1 MFKYSNI
8 KKSKNIIFSTN
19 LSNGK
24 TIIEDKNN
32 DDENEKLLNLEILF
46 KKDINI
52 GKMIIHN
59 TLNINLKK
67 SKFIENIFKELTK
80 IPNIELL
87 TDNDDIQKISGLK
100 NIINNL
106 LLQPGL
112 TNNIMNIKIQLRYYY
127 DKLFY
132 FINIKDKNKS
142 HVKIQNQYFY
152 KRRVQKRRNDVY
164 NIPITKINKLKDIEK
179 NKNAEEFIS
188 KYLKNE
194 NESNEEINEIKKLKK
209 DINKERFIFIIK
221 SLLLI
226 ITIVR
231 LIIYIIIIYYQKK
244 SIKIIEQILLAF
256 YYNNHIKGVIFN
268 VFSKINGLYQE
279 MSGIMPS
286 YSIKIIMII

>member
-1 MFKYSNI
+1 MLNSNFKIIAVSNNFCDEYLLNKKIFHSYDLNILEILNVKLEKIREKFKKDLKIINMSKTIRQFRTEEYFIPELYASSEEKNTGMFKYSNI

-19 LSNGK
+19 LSNSK

-87 TDNDDIQKISGLK
+87 TDNNDIQKISSLK
-100 NIINNL
+100 NLINKL

-112 TNNIMNIKIQLRYYY
+112 TNNIMNITIKLSYYY

-132 FINIKDKNKS
+132 FININDESKLNI
-142 HVKIQNQYFY
+142 KIQNQYCY
-152 KRRVQKRRNDVY
+152 K
-164 NIPITKINKLKDIEK
+164 IPIKVTK
-179 NKNAEEFIS
+179 
-188 KYLKNE
+188 
-194 NESNEEINEIKKLKK
+194 KKK
-209 DINKERFIFIIK
+209 
-221 SLLLI
+221 
-226 ITIVR
+226 
-231 LIIYIIIIYYQKK
+231 
-244 SIKIIEQILLAF
+244 
-256 YYNNHIKGVIFN
+256 
-268 VFSKINGLYQE
+268 
-279 MSGIMPS
+279 
-286 YSIKIIMII
+286 